1 METVALS
8 PDIKLPLGARFP
20 WLGRVRPTP
29 TSSAPMISGQ
39 ITIDIMQ
46 EALRRTPNQKAA
58 RPDGVPIVVLK
69 HMSPAFYEALHLLF

>member
-1 METVALS
+1 
-8 PDIKLPLGARFP
+8 
-20 WLGRVRPTP
+20 
-29 TSSAPMISGQ
+29 MISGQ